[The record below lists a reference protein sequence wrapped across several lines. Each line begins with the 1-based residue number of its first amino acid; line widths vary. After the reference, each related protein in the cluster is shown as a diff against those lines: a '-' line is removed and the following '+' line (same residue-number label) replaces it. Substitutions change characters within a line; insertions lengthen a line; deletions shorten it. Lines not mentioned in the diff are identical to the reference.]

1 VGLRFNP
8 PPGWPPAPPGFTP
21 GPGWQPDPSW
31 PAPPPGW
38 QLWVNDDRMPADTL
52 PPQAPQATQPM
63 PDDTPTFPPLPGYA
77 GGSQEAPGTPGTQGA
92 AAYGGGG
99 YGNPGSP
106 YGGGGYGNP
115 GSPYGGGYGNPGS
128 PYGGGYA
135 TPPAGGYATPPGAGG
150 YGTPGA
156 PYGGPYAYGAP
167 YGPGQPGTGKFSAW
181 AIAAF
186 ILSLVGGI
194 LLSVIFG
201 LIALS
206 RIRRLG
212 QRGRGLAIASLV
224 LSGLWLVIFI
234 LLGVAGSS
242 GTTSRP
248 SSTGPIKHAG
258 RLNVFSLA
266 VGDCFDNPAGASTV
280 TTVTATPC
288 NQPHNAQIYAK
299 FNLSGSDFNYPG
311 TAAVTKL
318 ATNGCNART
327 GDVDKSLTTSSM
339 TIRLLFPEEDAW
351 LSGQRTVAC
360 MILDPSA
367 SLTTSLLNS

>member
-1 VGLRFNP
+1 MGLRFNP

-21 GPGWQPDPSW
+21 EPGWQPDPSW

-38 QLWVNDDRMPADTL
+38 QLWVNDDRLPTDTL
-52 PPQAPQATQPM
+52 SPPTPQATQPM
-63 PDDTPTFPPLPGYA
+63 PDDTPTIPPLPGYA
-77 GGSQEAPGTPGTQGA
+77 GGSPGAPGTPGDQGA
-92 AAYGGGG
+92 AAYA
-99 YGNPGSP
+99 
-106 YGGGGYGNP
+106 GGGYGNP
-115 GSPYGGGYGNPGS
+115 GSPYGGGYPAPPGA
-128 PYGGGYA
+128 YGGGGY
-135 TPPAGGYATPPGAGG
+135 PPPPGAYGGGG
-150 YGTPGA
+150 YGTPGASGAPYGGA

-186 ILSLVGGI
+186 ILSLVGAI

-206 RIRRLG
+206 RVRRLG

-242 GTTSRP
+242 GTTSRS

-280 TTVTATPC
+280 TTVTALPC

-351 LSGQRTVAC
+351 LSGQRTVSC
-360 MILDPSA
+360 MILNPS
-367 SLTTSLLNS
+367 SDLTTSLLNS